1 MHSTNLKIAK
11 MKINSK
17 QHQMKTEM
25 ETNNI
30 YIRFFIR
37 GENID
42 PDEISHILGIIPSYK
57 YKRGDLHG
65 KNNQMVRKKGLW
77 SITSDEKV
85 ASSDLQLHIDWLL
98 ALLEPVKNQLNSI
111 TSTPGVYAEIS
122 CVFNLFSIEWAS
134 HLEPSQLDR
143 IAALNIKLGI
153 SIYCLDN
160 LENRLNNNQ

>member
-1 MHSTNLKIAK
+1 MN
-11 MKINSK
+11 
-17 QHQMKTEM
+17 TEI
-25 ETNNI
+25 ESNNI

-85 ASSDLQLHIDWLL
+85 DLSDLQVHIDWLL
-98 ALLEPVKNQLNSI
+98 DLLEPVKNQLNSI
-111 TSTPGVYAEIS
+111 NSMPGVYTEIS
-122 CVFNLFSIEWAS
+122 CIFNLFSIEWDS
-134 HLEPSQLDR
+134 RLEPNQLDR
-143 IAALNIKLGI
+143 IAALNIKFGI

-160 LENRLNNNQ
+160 LENRLNNDQ